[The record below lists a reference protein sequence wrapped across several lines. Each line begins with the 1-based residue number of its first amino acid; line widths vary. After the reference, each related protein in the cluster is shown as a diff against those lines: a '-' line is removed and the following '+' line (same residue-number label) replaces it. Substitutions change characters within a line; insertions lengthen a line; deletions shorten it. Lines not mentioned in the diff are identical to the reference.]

1 MRIVVAGVV
10 LVLLAGCSS
19 TVAGSAS
26 EGTGVQTTTGTT
38 TRPPTTSTTSSRTTA
53 PTTTG
58 TTTNS
63 PVAAPPTSIDPA
75 TNQQYCERTITGAL
89 GKQMEVVVVETPA
102 GRVNCDQA
110 GAVLVD
116 YYSQR
121 RDPQPGSVPLEVA
134 GFACNQVPEPDI
146 PQVICTDG
154 DSLIYSMWRQG
165 G

>member
-1 MRIVVAGVV
+1 MRLVVAAIVVA
-10 LVLLAGCSS
+10 LLAGCSS

-26 EGTGVQTTTGTT
+26 EGLTTSTKTTRQTTTTPTKTT
-38 TRPPTTSTTSSRTTA
+38 TTA
-53 PTTTG
+53 PQ
-58 TTTNS
+58 
-63 PVAAPPTSIDPA
+63 VAAPPTAIDPSA
-75 TNQQYCERTITGAL
+75 NQQNCDQTITGAL
-89 GKQMEVVVVETPA
+89 GKPMEVVVVETPA

-116 YYSQR
+116 YYAQR
-121 RDPQPGSVPLEVA
+121 PNPQPGSAPLAVA

-146 PQVICTDG
+146 PQVICADG

>member
-1 MRIVVAGVV
+1 MRIVVAATVF
-10 LVLLAGCSS
+10 VLLAGCSS
-19 TVAGSAS
+19 TVTGSAS
-26 EGTGVQTTTGTT
+26 EGL
-38 TRPPTTSTTSSRTTA
+38 RATTA
-53 PTTTG
+53 PTRASTATAASPA
-58 TTTNS
+58 TTTSTRTAIAS
-63 PVAAPPTSIDPA
+63 PQLAAPPTSIDPSA
-75 TNQQYCERTITGAL
+75 GQQNCDQTITGAL

-116 YYSQR
+116 YYAKR
-121 RDPQPGSVPLEVA
+121 PNPQPGSVPLEVA

-146 PQVICTDG
+146 PQVICADG